1 MTFRRLQEREKKFYK
16 SIVEEILKISEI
28 EELSRVP

>member
-1 MTFRRLQEREKKFYK
+1 MTFRRLQEREKFFYK
-16 SIVEEILKISEI
+16 RLVEEILKISEI